1 MFFYIYKNN
10 KKMKCIILLLSLF
23 TLSFQ
28 QEIILQSQPLDVV
41 KCLLQ
46 SEVLLNDFKRIVE
59 LIKEKDY
66 LKLVVELI
74 EMYPSAYEEIM
85 KCLQTDIN
93 LEKSLKEILKPYSRK
108 IYYQKLKIIKTKKS
122 HSSGG
127 GGGGHKF

>member
-1 MFFYIYKNN
+1 
-10 KKMKCIILLLSLF
+10 MKYIILLLSLF

-46 SEVLLNDFKRIVE
+46 SEVLLNDLKRIVE

-66 LKLVVELI
+66 LKLVFELI

-93 LEKSLKEILKPYSRK
+93 LEKSLIEILKP
-108 IYYQKLKIIKTKKS
+108 
-122 HSSGG
+122 
-127 GGGGHKF
+127 

>member
-46 SEVLLNDFKRIVE
+46 SEVLLNDLKRIVE

-93 LEKSLKEILKPYSRK
+93 LEKSLEEFLKPYSRK
-108 IYYQKLKIIKTKKS
+108 INSQNIKKGKTKENHFS
-122 HSSGG
+122 G

>member
-46 SEVLLNDFKRIVE
+46 SEVLLNDLKRIVE

-93 LEKSLKEILKPYSRK
+93 LEKSLDDFLKPYSRK
-108 IYYQKLKIIKTKKS
+108 INSQNIKKGKTKEN
-122 HSSGG
+122 HFSGG
-127 GGGGHKF
+127 GGGHGF

>member
-46 SEVLLNDFKRIVE
+46 SEVLLNDLKRIVE

-66 LKLVVELI
+66 LKLVFELI

-93 LEKSLKEILKPYSRK
+93 LEKSLNEILKPYSRK
-108 IYYQKLKIIKTKKS
+108 INSQNIKIGKTKKNNF
-122 HSSGG
+122 SGG
-127 GGGGHKF
+127 GGGHGF

>member
-1 MFFYIYKNN
+1 
-10 KKMKCIILLLSLF
+10 MKCIILLLSLF

-46 SEVLLNDFKRIVE
+46 SEVLLNDLKRIVE

-74 EMYPSAYEEIM
+74 EMYHSAYEEIM

-93 LEKSLKEILKPYSRK
+93 LEKSLNEILKPYSRK
-108 IYYQKLKIIKTKKS
+108 INSQNIKKKKKKKNNF
-122 HSSGG
+122 SGG
-127 GGGGHKF
+127 GGSHGF